1 MIETFSNG
9 PRNSTRGKGLEQLH
23 MFIDERDG
31 GRRPPLVLKNFR
43 ANTSRSEILNDKKY
57 IFNTVNSG
65 QTLFSG
71 QALVAQKS

>member
-43 ANTSRSEILNDKKY
+43 ANTSRSEILN
-57 IFNTVNSG
+57 
-65 QTLFSG
+65 
-71 QALVAQKS
+71 